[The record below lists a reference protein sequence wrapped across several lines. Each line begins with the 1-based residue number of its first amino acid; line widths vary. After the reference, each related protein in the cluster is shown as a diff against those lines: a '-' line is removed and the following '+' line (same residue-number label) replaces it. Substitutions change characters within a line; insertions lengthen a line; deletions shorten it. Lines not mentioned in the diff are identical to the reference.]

1 MLGMRNMGSQWSALN
16 LMILTGV
23 NICFQWDFME
33 CSEFVLFIAV
43 SFREFLVDIP
53 RDFASQF

>member
-1 MLGMRNMGSQWSALN
+1 MGSQWSALN
-16 LMILTGV
+16 LIILTGV